1 MYLAACISQ
10 HLGQDHCSH
19 FTYEESGTQRGAR
32 IHPWKDKA
40 TPCHH
45 TRILNKFPA
54 TQDQARLL
62 QASLPQLILFP
73 LPRCT
78 SRLENFPCGS
88 FKIQL
93 KYYPPSPRN
102 PPLLSPG
109 RSPSSLLLVGQLFP
123 GLSPRPLLHVH
134 PPALQG
140 GKGTIN
146 AATIVDFN
154 LPWEEMPGRDSGAC
168 TSTAPPPQL

>member
-1 MYLAACISQ
+1 MRNLEPREEQGSTPGRTKPPPAITHALRISSWPPRTRHDSSKPPYLSSY
-10 HLGQDHCSH
+10 CSLCLD
-19 FTYEESGTQRGAR
+19 AL
-32 IHPWKDKA
+32 PAWKTSPVD
-40 TPCHH
+40 
-45 TRILNKFPA
+45 
-54 TQDQARLL
+54 
-62 QASLPQLILFP
+62 P
-73 LPRCT
+73 LRSNSNT
-78 SRLENFPCGS
+78 
-88 FKIQL
+88 I
-93 KYYPPSPRN
+93 PPSPRN